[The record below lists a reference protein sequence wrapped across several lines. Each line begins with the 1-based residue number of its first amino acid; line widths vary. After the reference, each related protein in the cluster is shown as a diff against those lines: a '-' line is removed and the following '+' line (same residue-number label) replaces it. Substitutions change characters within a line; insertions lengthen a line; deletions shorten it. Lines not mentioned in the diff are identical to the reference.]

1 MAVLAEKKVARH
13 HCLGLQIMIG
23 VAGQTAAEAV
33 LARALG
39 FHTKMTCW
47 EETLVSCRD
56 MRKRFRPA
64 LPRCHIDA
72 DSYWTTSD
80 LKVKRTSS
88 VRNFGNRCL
97 KW

>member
-1 MAVLAEKKVARH
+1 MVLVEKKVARH

-23 VAGQTAAEAV
+23 VVAQIAAEEV

-47 EETLVSCRD
+47 EETLVSCRC
-56 MRKRFRPA
+56 MRKGFRPA
-64 LPRCHIDA
+64 VPRCHIDA
-72 DSYWTTSD
+72 DFYWTTSD
-80 LKVKRTSS
+80 LKVKKTSS
-88 VRNFGNRCL
+88 VRNFSNGCF